1 MNCCDDPKPRI
12 LEANGRVFCG
22 TCRRYLD
29 SRAETPS
36 EPLSDDTELETG
48 EPSTDQEGDPQ

>member
-12 LEANGRVFCG
+12 LESNGRVFCG

-29 SRAETPS
+29 APS
-36 EPLSDDTELETG
+36 EPLRDEEPEETS
-48 EPSTDQEGDPQ
+48 EPTPDSEEDAS